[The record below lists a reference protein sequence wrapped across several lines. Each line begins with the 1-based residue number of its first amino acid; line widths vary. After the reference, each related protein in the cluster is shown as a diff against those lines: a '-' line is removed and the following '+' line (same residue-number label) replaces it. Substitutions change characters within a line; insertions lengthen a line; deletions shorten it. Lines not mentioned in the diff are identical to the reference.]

1 MIRSLLYSFL
11 ILIFFAFLL
20 LSGLLGPQEGRK
32 VFMKISDFFNWRPP
46 KVSSLVDGTQESIK
60 RFNESYKKVHIL
72 REMTLERSQQ
82 TFKDLELIYGQTRAS
97 LKELLFEMGR
107 LTVSERAELFNVFTR
122 LHNERSALVEAIIR
136 DQMIM
141 INLNDQMESELQSVS
156 QWLNQKAQ
164 ESSTPSTLD
173 VMKMRQYESLRA
185 QLKIFNEQT
194 SGLDSMRIL
203 FLKKSKDSV
212 DRLAHTNKELEVHF
226 RELLAQVELSTSAQS
241 PELWDQYQRLETEQR
256 ELVANLRSNEEYIST
271 NQSEVINGILVIS
284 KTVEYSSDTQM
295 ERFRDNFAQ
304 MEERRRELLK
314 NVSRHQQ
321 LFLSTRPSMQRM
333 MDDNRYRM
341 ETMREK
347 ARQISDQYE
356 RMEEYRRSTTA
367 MLSTMASEL
376 KDKNQFASQ
385 QVEDVMERSRDHIQ
399 QFVSQMDSAQ
409 TRINDFI
416 KHGSQTVL
424 SDSPSMHRLKDM
436 QEKNRALLQ
445 DIKTNEQHLRALS
458 DQVKRDQAALS
469 QIRAETRR
477 TNAQIMDDV
486 KQRTEDQQ
494 RIMSEKIDDQLR
506 RLKDHRLNQK

>member
-1 MIRSLLYSFL
+1 MIRSILYSLL

-20 LSGLLGPQEGRK
+20 LFGLLGPEQGRK
-32 VFMKISDFFNWRPP
+32 GVQIISDFFNLRPP
-46 KVSSLVDGTQESIK
+46 KASSLVDDTQQSISK
-60 RFNESYKKVHIL
+60 FNESYKKVHIL

-82 TFKDLELIYGQTRAS
+82 TFKDLEVIYGQTRAS

-107 LTVSERAELFNVFTR
+107 LTVSERAELFNEFTR
-122 LHNERSALVEAIIR
+122 LHNERAGLVESIIR
-136 DQMIM
+136 DQMTM

-156 QWLNQKAQ
+156 QWLNQKALA
-164 ESSTPSTLD
+164 SSSPSTLD
-173 VMKMRQYESLRA
+173 VMKMRQYETLRA
-185 QLKIFNEQT
+185 QLKIFNEKS

-212 DRLAHTNKELEVHF
+212 DRLAQTNKELEVHF

-241 PELWDQYQRLETEQR
+241 PGLWDRYQRLETEQR
-256 ELVANLRSNEEYIST
+256 ELVSSLRTNEEYIST

-295 ERFRDNFAQ
+295 ERFRDNFTQ

-314 NVSRHQQ
+314 NMSQRQQ

-333 MDDNRYRM
+333 MEDNRYRM
-341 ETMREK
+341 ETMREQ

-356 RMEEYRRSTTA
+356 RMEEYRKSTTA
-367 MLSTMASEL
+367 MLSNMASEL

-385 QVEDVMERSRDHIQ
+385 QVEDVMEKSRDHIQ

-409 TRINDFI
+409 TRMNDLI

-424 SDSPSMHRLKDM
+424 SDSPSMHRLKEM
-436 QEKNRALLQ
+436 QEKNRALL
-445 DIKTNEQHLRALS
+445 DNIKTNEEQLRTLR
-458 DQVKRDQAALS
+458 DQVKRDQTALS
-469 QIRAETRR
+469 QMRADTRR
-477 TNAQIMDDV
+477 TNAQMMEDV
-486 KQRTEDQQ
+486 NQRTEDQK
-494 RIMSEKIDDQLR
+494 RIMSEKIDDQLQ
-506 RLKDHRLNQK
+506 RLKDQRMNQK